1 MNAVVS
7 RIVKETNWTAISVVG
22 GFALSAIF
30 AFASLK
36 SDVRDIGTQLVA
48 VAQQGQ
54 NNASELAKMRDLFVA
69 SSFEALRR

>member
-1 MNAVVS
+1 MNTIVAK
-7 RIVKETNWTAISVVG
+7 IVKETNWTAVSVVG
-22 GFALSAIF
+22 GFAVSAIF

-36 SDVRDIGTQLVA
+36 SDVRDLGTQLVA

-69 SSFEALRR
+69 NSFEALRH